1 MKWIKSILLIF
12 GICGCMVNSL
22 SGLTMTIST
31 WVVDGI
37 YNNREVIINDRVP
50 LFSWECDTD
59 ISSFTVT
66 VATHTGLSNGAI
78 IWWYDNQDPAK
89 SGNER
94 ELEDGYR
101 YFIKY
106 GGEKS
111 YLIVGNTYYW
121 RVEVCGTVSG
131 DPLIGTATGEFTI
144 VYSEIELPKANFD
157 LQVDYNNPFNPLKGQ
172 KTKFRYMV
180 KGAGGMAV
188 NVKVTIYTF
197 SGEYVRVLANHPAMQ
212 DAEYTAEWDG
222 CDESGEIMSSGIYLL
237 HLWVEG
243 ESTGVTRRVALTK

>member
-50 LFSWECDTD
+50 LFSWECDIE

-66 VATHTGLSNGAI
+66 VATSLAELSNGST
-78 IWWYDNQDPAK
+78 IWYIHQAPPENKLTLGDDN
-89 SGNER
+89 
-94 ELEDGYR
+94 YR

-222 CDESGEIMSSGIYLL
+222 CDESGEIMSSGIYLV

>member
-66 VATHTGLSNGAI
+66 VATHTELSNSST
-78 IWWYDNQDPAK
+78 IWYIHQAPPENKLTLGDDN
-89 SGNER
+89 
-94 ELEDGYR
+94 YR

-222 CDESGEIMSSGIYLL
+222 CDESGEIMSSGIYLV

>member
-111 YLIVGNTYYW
+111 YLIDGNT
-121 RVEVCGTVSG
+121 
-131 DPLIGTATGEFTI
+131 
-144 VYSEIELPKANFD
+144 
-157 LQVDYNNPFNPLKGQ
+157 
-172 KTKFRYMV
+172 
-180 KGAGGMAV
+180 
-188 NVKVTIYTF
+188 
-197 SGEYVRVLANHPAMQ
+197 
-212 DAEYTAEWDG
+212 
-222 CDESGEIMSSGIYLL
+222 
-237 HLWVEG
+237 
-243 ESTGVTRRVALTK
+243 